1 MVAAAE
7 DNNTSF
13 KAGDHI
19 TLCCNAAGIPYD
31 HHAIVLSVGSCV
43 LGQQQGEQP
52 PSECTSKNKITTLC
66 VADFTADGAA
76 NAICGTSGSD
86 SGGLMALSSFGCN
99 SDCDSVEKQHGL
111 RISFITDTHKWQKVH
126 PYTPS
131 DSIEIIRQRVEF
143 LLKHPNY
150 IPKYSL
156 VQSNCEC
163 VAVWCKTGQWMTLQA
178 INLLGSTN
186 FGSRIAI
193 AGLSI
198 ASMSMIP
205 FAGVM
210 LTAGVVTEVVSGVWG
225 DHIKRS
231 CNEQTQKLN
240 DAFHQSIAISREKGV
255 NNNSPT
261 ATSSSISISTSHNIM
276 GNPFSDTRS
285 LRGMVEDY
293 RRADV
298 ILANVGKYSTATGM
312 QQQHQSESNDYH
324 TDDG

>member
-1 MVAAAE
+1 
-7 DNNTSF
+7 
-13 KAGDHI
+13 
-19 TLCCNAAGIPYD
+19 
-31 HHAIVLSVGSCV
+31 
-43 LGQQQGEQP
+43 
-52 PSECTSKNKITTLC
+52 
-66 VADFTADGAA
+66 
-76 NAICGTSGSD
+76 
-86 SGGLMALSSFGCN
+86 
-99 SDCDSVEKQHGL
+99 
-111 RISFITDTHKWQKVH
+111 
-126 PYTPS
+126 
-131 DSIEIIRQRVEF
+131 
-143 LLKHPNY
+143 
-150 IPKYSL
+150 
-156 VQSNCEC
+156 
-163 VAVWCKTGQWMTLQA
+163 MTLQA

-210 LTAGVVTEVVSGVWG
+210 LTAGLVTEVVSGIWG

-240 DAFHQSIAISREKGV
+240 DAFQSIAISREKGV

-261 ATSSSISISTSHNIM
+261 ATSSSISHNIM

-312 QQQHQSESNDYH
+312 QQQHQSESNDC
-324 TDDG
+324 